1 MEEKREEELKRE
13 IGGRLATFRTIKHA
27 TQREMGDSLEC
38 SRGVYQSYESGRRAL
53 QYDMIVNLYGMGWN
67 LNWFFS
73 GSGNITRED
82 SKNEKFLHDKATI
95 ETQKVQADLLY
106 SSSKKPDKEA
116 LNNAF
121 VSVYNNLVLFYSDS
135 EQRDRLETVE
145 RYNAALKPVRELF

>member
-1 MEEKREEELKRE
+1 MEEKDNETLKRE

-53 QYDMIVNLYGMGWN
+53 QYDMIMNLHDMGCN

-73 GSGNITRED
+73 GTGNITRDE
-82 SKNEKFLHDKATI
+82 SKNEKFIQDKAAK
-95 ETQKVQADLLY
+95 EAHKVEADLLY

-116 LNNAF
+116 MIRAF
-121 VSVYNNLVLFYSDS
+121 DQVYGNLLLFYGDT

-145 RYNAALKPVRELF
+145 RYNSALKPLRDLF